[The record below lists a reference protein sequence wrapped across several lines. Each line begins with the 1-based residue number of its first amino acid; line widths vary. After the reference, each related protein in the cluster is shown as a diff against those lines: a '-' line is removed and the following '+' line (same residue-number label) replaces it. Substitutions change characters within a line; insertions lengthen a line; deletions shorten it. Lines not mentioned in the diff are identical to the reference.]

1 MGTIYGDYPWQSS
14 VAVTIYATAAT
25 SAFGV
30 TRG

>member
-1 MGTIYGDYPWQSS
+1 MGTIHGDYAWQSS